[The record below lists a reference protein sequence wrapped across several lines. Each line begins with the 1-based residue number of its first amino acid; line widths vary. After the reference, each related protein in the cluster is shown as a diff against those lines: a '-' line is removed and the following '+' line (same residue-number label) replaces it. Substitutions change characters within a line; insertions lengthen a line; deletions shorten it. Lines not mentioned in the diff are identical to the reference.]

1 MTKRPAIDPEKAARI
16 ITVACHEFAASGYRD
31 TKTEV
36 IAAEAKVSKGLLFH
50 YFKSKAN
57 LYLETVQQTFDK
69 ITTVADWHVW
79 QDAPNLQ
86 EMVARALRYKIALQ
100 LQYPDEFALS
110 MQAYSDSDDLPAALK
125 PQVQAIWADL
135 LTDSVPMLI
144 NPILERLPLRP
155 GVDPK
160 MVTRLMLGFVNLIS
174 EESKAMIQAN
184 PHIKIEAFDDIVA
197 ETKTYMDI
205 LEHGFLDPN
214 ATH

>member
-1 MTKRPAIDPEKAARI
+1 MTKRPAIDPEKAQRI

-31 TKTEV
+31 TKTDV
-36 IAAEAKVSKGLLFH
+36 IAAEANVSKGLLFH

-69 ITTVADWHVW
+69 INAVADWHVW

-100 LQYPDEFALS
+100 LQYPDEFTLA
-110 MQAYSDSDDLPAALK
+110 MQAYSASDSLPASLQ
-125 PQVQAIWADL
+125 PQVQAIWANL
-135 LTDSVPMLI
+135 LNDSVPLLI
-144 NPILERLPLRP
+144 DPILKRLPLRP
-155 GVDPK
+155 GVELK
-160 MVTRLMLGFVNLIS
+160 TVTRLILSFTNLIS
-174 EESKAMIQAN
+174 EESKAMIQAD
-184 PHIKIEAFDDIVA
+184 PHIKIEAFDGIVA